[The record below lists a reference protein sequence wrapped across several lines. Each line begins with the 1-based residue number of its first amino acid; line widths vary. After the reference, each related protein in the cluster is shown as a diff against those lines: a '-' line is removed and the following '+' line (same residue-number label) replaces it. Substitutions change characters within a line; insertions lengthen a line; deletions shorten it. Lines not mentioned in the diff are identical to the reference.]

1 MPREAERT
9 ESWGWARDLNTAPL
23 PSTST
28 STGVNA
34 APHQAGHSH
43 EQTPA
48 CISPGCS
55 HTKQHKVGQ
64 HGQQGGSVPHTAPA
78 VPALLWGGS
87 RDGNGEMK
95 AQGKAGSAHVRWDL
109 TWKAA
114 GRNWC
119 ISKQPKIITHPR
131 NARAARTQSASHAK
145 TGGKNTHINKS
156 GPLFPSSPSPQPVFT
171 SPLINSAAVRSGP
184 RRPPACQAVPAARRQ
199 QRCGAGTSGQILA
212 APATAAGV
220 TVRSRHLWHPWCC
233 QPGSQTHTWES
244 FTRSSF

>member
-1 MPREAERT
+1 M
-9 ESWGWARDLNTAPL
+9 
-23 PSTST
+23 
-28 STGVNA
+28 
-34 APHQAGHSH
+34 
-43 EQTPA
+43 
-48 CISPGCS
+48 
-55 HTKQHKVGQ
+55 
-64 HGQQGGSVPHTAPA
+64 PHTAPA

-212 APATAAGV
+212 APATAARV